1 MNVYFHCCYKK
12 NLVITRMMKAPSG
25 RGEWMNG
32 KKPTSLDT
40 ATPQTDNTVVPTAA
54 LISVE
59 TTNATGSRA
68 PSNSGEQNN
77 GQ

>member
-1 MNVYFHCCYKK
+1 
-12 NLVITRMMKAPSG
+12 
-25 RGEWMNG
+25 MNG